1 MVLIFVFLR
10 ISLLNDLIDTVYCL
24 YIQYFHTEYI
34 KRVYWFNGRFKSHV
48 IIVRRNALS
57 SY

>member
-24 YIQYFHTEYI
+24 YIQYFHTKYI
-34 KRVYWFNGRFKSHV
+34 KKEFIGSMEGSRVMS
-48 IIVRRNALS
+48 L
-57 SY
+57 